1 MTLLRRRKSALR
13 HSRGAN
19 IICVVR
25 AQHLEASSCGSIHAG
40 PRPMARISI
49 LLVADLNAADLALYA
64 EANQRLTA
72 ALASVHAAAE

>member
-1 MTLLRRRKSALR
+1 
-13 HSRGAN
+13 
-19 IICVVR
+19 
-25 AQHLEASSCGSIHAG
+25 
-40 PRPMARISI
+40 MARISI